1 MRIDT
6 VFIVLPIR
14 TYSTTTHNG
23 LADDEGRLTYRS
35 LSFAKSLTDRFGTAT
50 IDLDDVPAPSLVLSS
65 YIFAV
70 DLLDGGRELDI
81 IGVIVHDEVVKP
93 KVSSDTTS
101 PLRDLFL
108 YPPVGDIGVDRLT
121 HDPAKTVSEELSCDG
136 CPYGEGVTLAER
148 ARGILY
154 TTQDIDLR
162 VPRRRATP
170 LAELLQ
176 LLHRIATEEGQ
187 LGVEHGRH
195 VPRVHEETVTARPR
209 RCIGIEDE
217 ELREEDVDE
226 VCAAHGS
233 TWVTALS
240 SLDHASCQ
248 DADVV
253 SSTGH

>member
-6 VFIVLPIR
+6 IFIVLPIR
-14 TYSTTTHNG
+14 AYSTTTHDG
-23 LADDEGRLTYRS
+23 LADDESGLPYRS

-50 IDLDDVPAPSLVLSS
+50 IDLYDVPAPSLVLSS

-81 IGVIVHDEVVKP
+81 IGVIVHNEVIKP
-93 KVSSDTTS
+93 KVPSDTTS

-108 YPPVGDIGVDRLT
+108 YSPVGDIGVDRLT

-176 LLHRIATEEGQ
+176 LLH
-187 LGVEHGRH
+187 
-195 VPRVHEETVTARPR
+195 
-209 RCIGIEDE
+209 
-217 ELREEDVDE
+217 
-226 VCAAHGS
+226 
-233 TWVTALS
+233 
-240 SLDHASCQ
+240 
-248 DADVV
+248 
-253 SSTGH
+253 

>member
-1 MRIDT
+1 MCIDT

-14 TYSTTTHNG
+14 TYSTTTHDG

-35 LSFAKSLTDRFGTAT
+35 LGFAKSLTDRFGAAT

-70 DLLDGGRELDI
+70 NLLDGGRELDI
-81 IGVIVHDEVVKP
+81 IGIIVHDEVVEP

-148 ARGILY
+148 TRGILY

-176 LLHRIATEEGQ
+176 LLH
-187 LGVEHGRH
+187 
-195 VPRVHEETVTARPR
+195 
-209 RCIGIEDE
+209 
-217 ELREEDVDE
+217 
-226 VCAAHGS
+226 
-233 TWVTALS
+233 
-240 SLDHASCQ
+240 
-248 DADVV
+248 
-253 SSTGH
+253 